1 MLNFATVIYGKD
13 LKTIKIMDN
22 KNQSILSKD
31 GISYLVPFILVTSCF
46 ALWGFAND
54 ITNPMV
60 KAFSKI
66 FRMSVTDGALV
77 QVAFY
82 GGYFAMAFPAAMFI
96 RKYSYKAGVLMGLGL
111 YAIGALLF
119 LPASWTGMY
128 YPFLVAYFILTC
140 GLSFLE
146 TSCNPYILSMGTEE
160 TSTRRLNMAQCFNPM
175 GSLCGMYVAM
185 NFIQAKLNPASTEER
200 ALLDDAQF
208 SAMRDSDLSV
218 LIAPYLAI
226 GAIIAIMF
234 AVIWFTKMPHNADQ
248 NHDVHP
254 LATLKRIFRI
264 DYYREGVIAQFF
276 YVGVQ
281 IMCWTFIIQY
291 GTRILMNEG
300 MAEQEAE
307 VLSQTYNIIAMA
319 IFVTS
324 RFICTYFL
332 KFINAGALLGIL
344 ALVGACLTL
353 GVIFID
359 GRSGLYCLV
368 AISACMS
375 LMFPTI
381 YGIALQ
387 GLGDDA
393 KFGAAGLIMAILG
406 GSVLPPL
413 QANII
418 DMETLFGMPAVN
430 VSFILPL
437 LCFLI
442 IIAYGY
448 RTYIRTK

>member
-1 MLNFATVIYGKD
+1 
-13 LKTIKIMDN
+13 MDKN
-22 KNQSILSKD
+22 NQSIISKD
-31 GISYLVPFILVTSCF
+31 GVSYLVPFILITSCF

-96 RKYSYKAGVLMGLGL
+96 RKYSYKAGVMMGLGL
-111 YAIGALLF
+111 YAVGALLF

-200 ALLDDAQF
+200 ALLSDSEFAT
-208 SAMRDSDLSV
+208 MRDSDLSV
-218 LIAPYLAI
+218 LITPYLII
-226 GAIIAIMF
+226 GLVIIAMF
-234 AVIWFTKMPHNADQ
+234 CVIWFTKMPKNGDQ
-248 NHDVHP
+248 NHDVNFLP
-254 LATLKRIFRI
+254 TLKRIFSI

-291 GTRILMNEG
+291 GTRVLMNEG
-300 MAEQEAE
+300 MAEIDAE
-307 VLSQTYNIIAMA
+307 VLSQ
-319 IFVTS
+319 
-324 RFICTYFL
+324 RYFL
-332 KFINAGALLGIL
+332 KYINAGALLGIL
-344 ALVGACLTL
+344 AAVGACLTL

-359 GRSGLYCLV
+359 GRVGLYCLV

-418 DMETLFGMPAVN
+418 DQHTLFGMPAVN
-430 VSFILPL
+430 VSFVLPL
-437 LCFLI
+437 ICFFVI
-442 IIAYGY
+442 ISYGW
-448 RTYIRTK
+448 RTYKRTR